1 MMDIF
6 AKFWELKH
14 NLLIMYLLQLLSNE
28 CCFSYVLSFTVIL
41 NIIISEWCTVMA
53 VHHERSGVEQE
64 GRACRGASYEVPQSK
79 PGKPHDLLLYT
90 VSPPVCLQAY
100 CPLFLPFC
108 EQGTPQLTLLLK
120 MQEYC
125 YINMSFMK
133 SFHKIVLLFYKSM
146 SFVSLFKTVFTFD
159 VSCLLDDVITEQ
171 AILKWYNESHLQK
184 GKSVFLQQMKPM
196 VDWLMTAEE
205 ESDSETVPIT
215 DDANT

>member
-1 MMDIF
+1 
-6 AKFWELKH
+6 
-14 NLLIMYLLQLLSNE
+14 
-28 CCFSYVLSFTVIL
+28 
-41 NIIISEWCTVMA
+41 
-53 VHHERSGVEQE
+53 
-64 GRACRGASYEVPQSK
+64 
-79 PGKPHDLLLYT
+79 
-90 VSPPVCLQAY
+90 
-100 CPLFLPFC
+100 
-108 EQGTPQLTLLLK
+108 
-120 MQEYC
+120 
-125 YINMSFMK
+125 
-133 SFHKIVLLFYKSM
+133 M